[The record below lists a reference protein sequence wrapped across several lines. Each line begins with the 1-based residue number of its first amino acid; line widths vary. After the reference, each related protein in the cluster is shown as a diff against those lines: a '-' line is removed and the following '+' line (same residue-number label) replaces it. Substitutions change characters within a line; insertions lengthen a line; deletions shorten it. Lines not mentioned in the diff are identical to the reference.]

1 MSINQSVRRNLYSA
15 VRVER
20 VRGAYRRAGTIFQ
33 QGIKVKNEEDLEEDL
48 LEYLQQ

>member
-1 MSINQSVRRNLYSA
+1 MSINQSVRRNLY
-15 VRVER
+15 VER